1 MSETL
6 HSQNHVR
13 IVVEMQ
19 SENNAISK
27 SAKVRADTKTNTM
40 RTVALNGLGLNV
52 TVAVGQ
58 QEPIAMNIKQRIVGT
73 RGKQKGGKNESE
85 KLQKLYTS
93 GIQ

>member
-6 HSQNHVR
+6 HSRNHVR

-40 RTVALNGLGLNV
+40 MTVALNGLGLNV

-58 QEPIAMNIKQRIVGT
+58 QEPIAMNINQRIAGIM
-73 RGKQKGGKNESE
+73 GKQKGGKNEPV
-85 KLQKLYTS
+85 
-93 GIQ
+93 